1 MAKNNNIT
9 IENENSVADFI
20 NAVEDETK
28 RNDGFK
34 IVGLMQEV
42 TGLKAKMWGT
52 AIVGFGSY
60 HYKSDSGREG
70 DAPLVA
76 FSPRKSS
83 FSLYLSGYDGKVQLL
98 EKLGKYKQSGG
109 CTHIVKLADVDTEVL
124 KQLISGAFEKAKTL
138 HRN

>member
-1 MAKNNNIT
+1 
-9 IENENSVADFI
+9 
-20 NAVEDETK
+20 
-28 RNDGFK
+28 
-34 IVGLMQEV
+34 MQEV

>member
-9 IENENSVADFI
+9 IENENSVDDFI
-20 NAVEDETK
+20 NTVEDVTK

-34 IVGLMQEV
+34 IIELMQEV

-60 HYKSDSGREG
+60 RYKSDSGREG

-124 KQLISGAFEKAKTL
+124 KQLIDGAFEKAKTL

>member
-1 MAKNNNIT
+1 MAKNTNKT
-9 IENENSVADFI
+9 IETEASVSDFI
-20 NAVEDETK
+20 NTVEDETK
-28 RNDGFK
+28 RSDGFK
-34 IVGLMQEV
+34 IIELMQEV
-42 TGLKAKMWGT
+42 TGLEAKMWGP

-60 HYKSDSGREG
+60 HYKSEAGREG

-98 EKLGKYKQSGG
+98 EKLGKHKQSGG

-124 KQLISGAFEKAKTL
+124 QQLIKGAFEKAKTL
-138 HRN
+138 HKG